1 MARGFAVVADEVR
14 RLSGSTSKATLEIQ
28 QMLNQL
34 TLSVQNTNKGLLHE
48 QQSTALCL
56 ESAQAADTALQQS
69 VAAVSRIAAA
79 TAQVYR
85 LSVAETKR
93 SQSIG
98 AALDHISDNAGTTD
112 VAMTTLSEQARLQ
125 QQLTAEVAV
134 QASVL
139 KL

>member
-1 MARGFAVVADEVR
+1 
-14 RLSGSTSKATLEIQ
+14 
-28 QMLNQL
+28 MLKQL

-56 ESAQAADTALQQS
+56 ESASAADAALNQS

-85 LSVAETKR
+85 LSVAETNR

-112 VAMTTLSEQARLQ
+112 VAMTKLSEQAKLQ